1 VTQREVGIDVPSFPE
16 ALRRAL
22 RQDPDIILV
31 GEMRDLE
38 TISTAISAAETGHI
52 VFATLHTTGSA
63 KTIDRIVDAFPTNQQ
78 EQIRTQLSTTLVA
91 VISQLLL
98 PTADGKGRVAAFEI
112 MIANDPIRA
121 LCRKGETYKINSSI
135 QTAGRDGM
143 ILLDDYLFNLWN
155 AQKITYNDM
164 MRVSQD
170 PDQLEKKVREFTE
183 KLKKG
188 TAPVA
193 K

>member
-1 VTQREVGIDVPSFPE
+1 
-16 ALRRAL
+16 
-22 RQDPDIILV
+22 
-31 GEMRDLE
+31 
-38 TISTAISAAETGHI
+38 
-52 VFATLHTTGSA
+52 
-63 KTIDRIVDAFPTNQQ
+63 
-78 EQIRTQLSTTLVA
+78 LSTTLVA

-121 LCRKGETYKINSSI
+121 LCRKGETFKINSSI